1 MGRVAGIIGFV
12 FLCLVVHAQQSD
24 IKAIDSLHRIL
35 PQTKADTA
43 RFSILIQLST
53 RYYNIDLK
61 KSLEYGQDA
70 LDLAHQNQDETELQQ
85 AYGIL
90 RRVHRR
96 LGNFTMAIEYTME
109 NLRYAEKQKDTIE
122 ILDSYSSLGNIY
134 SSIENFPEAKRN
146 LGKAYELGKKI
157 EAPNVSSIMNFIG
170 RSFTKMGQYDSARYW
185 INEALKQ
192 EQKFPLGGYTLSYI
206 YNNLAEVFYMEKKL
220 DKASSYYEL
229 SMALPEEKKSQF
241 GMTFSLNG
249 LALVYLQQQRYQK
262 AVELITKSLEI
273 SKRNSFRDKTK
284 EAYGILYE
292 VYEAQDDYKNALHFY
307 KQFNLYQDSIFS
319 EDNVQFIENLKINY
333 QTERVESENEIL
345 KKNAELKDA
354 RIREQR
360 SITVGSI
367 VTILS
372 LIILLIILYLNFYQK
387 KKTNIL
393 LSASNENLEQVVNER
408 TSELTNTN
416 TELIRQNTQLEQFGY
431 IIAHNLRSPVAR
443 ILGLTNIINSSH
455 FELPRDKVI
464 LEKLE
469 HSALDLDTII
479 HDLNSILDVKK
490 GVNHSFELV
499 SLEERITKVKSIL
512 KDKIQESN
520 VVLEERFEI
529 DECYAIPAYIESI
542 LYNLI
547 SNAIK
552 YRSPDRP
559 VVVRVSSFVKED
571 QLNLTVKDNGLGID
585 LSKLKD
591 KVFSMYQR
599 FHDHVEGKGIGLF
612 LVKTQVE
619 ALNGTIRIESEVNI
633 GTTFYIVF
641 PLKNNYSQESI

>member
-1 MGRVAGIIGFV
+1 MGRVVSIIGIM
-12 FLCLVVHAQQSD
+12 LLSVVAQAQTTGL
-24 IKAIDSLHRIL
+24 KKIDSLKQLLSNTKGDSLQFYIL
-35 PQTKADTA
+35 Y
-43 RFSILIQLST
+43 QLAT
-53 RYYNIDLK
+53 EYYNVDLK
-61 KSLEYGQDA
+61 KSLQHGQEA
-70 LDLAHQNQDETELQQ
+70 LDLAHIQQDEKELQQ
-85 AYGIL
+85 AYNIL
-90 RRVHRR
+90 RRIHRR
-96 LGNFTMAIEYTME
+96 LGNFTMAIEYTVE
-109 NLRYAEKQKDTIE
+109 NLRYAEKQKDTFE
-122 ILDSYSSLGNIY
+122 ILDAYSSLGNIY
-134 SSIENFPEAKRN
+134 SSIENFPEARQN
-146 LGKAYELGKKI
+146 LDKAYKLGKKI
-157 EAPNVSSIMNFIG
+157 KAKNLSSTMNFIG
-170 RSFTKMGQYDSARYW
+170 RTFTKMKQYDSARFW
-185 INEALKQ
+185 ISEALKH
-192 EQKFPLGGYTLSYI
+192 EQQFPQVGYSISYI
-206 YNNLAEVFYMEKKL
+206 YNNLAEVYYLEKNY
-220 DKASSYYEL
+220 DEATAYYRL
-229 SMALPEEKKSQF
+229 SMNLPEESKSQF
-241 GMTFSLNG
+241 GMTFTLNG
-249 LALVYLQQQRYQK
+249 LARVYLKQQEFQK
-262 AVELITKSLEI
+262 SIESVFRSLEI
-273 SKRNSFRDKTK
+273 SKQNSFRDKSK
-284 EAYGILYE
+284 ESYGILYE
-292 VYEAQDDYKNALHFY
+292 IYEAQNDYKNALYYY

-319 EDNVQFIENLKINY
+319 EDNVQFIENLKVNY

-354 RIREQR
+354 RIRGQR

-372 LIILLIILYLNFYQK
+372 LIILLIILYLNFHQK

-416 TELIRQNTQLEQFGY
+416 IELIRQNTQLEQFGY

-455 FELPRDKVI
+455 FEMPKDKII

-490 GVNHSFELV
+490 GANHSFELV
-499 SLEERITKVKSIL
+499 NLEERITKVKSIL
-512 KDKIQESN
+512 KEKIQEAN
-520 VVLEERFEI
+520 VLLEERFEI
-529 DECYAIPAYIESI
+529 NECYAIPAYIESI

-559 VVVRVSSFVKED
+559 IVIHVSSFAKEG
-571 QLNLTVKDNGLGID
+571 QLNLVVKDNGLGLD

-619 ALNGTIRIESEVNI
+619 ALNGTIKIESEVNK
-633 GTTFYIVF
+633 GTTFYVVI
-641 PLKNNYSQESI
+641 PIRM

>member
-1 MGRVAGIIGFV
+1 VARVAGIIGFI
-12 FLCLVVHAQQSD
+12 FLSLVVYAQQSD
-24 IKAIDSLHRIL
+24 IKAIDSLQRIL
-35 PQTKADTA
+35 PGTKTDSA
-43 RFSILIQLST
+43 RFSILIQLAK
-53 RYYNIDLK
+53 RYYNVDLK
-61 KSLEYGQDA
+61 KSVEHGQEA
-70 LDLAHQNQDETELQQ
+70 LDLAHEHQNEKELQQ
-85 AYGIL
+85 AYNIL
-90 RRVHRR
+90 RRIHRR

-109 NLRYAEKQKDTIE
+109 NLKYAEKQKDTFE

-134 SSIENFPEAKRN
+134 SSIENFPEAKKN
-146 LGKAYELGKKI
+146 LDKAYVLGKQIGAENL
-157 EAPNVSSIMNFIG
+157 SSIMNFMG
-170 RSFTKMGQYDSARYW
+170 RSFTKMKQYDSARYW
-185 INEALKQ
+185 MNEALKR
-192 EQKFPLGGYTLSYI
+192 EQQISPTGYTISYI
-206 YNNLAEVFYMEKKL
+206 YNNMAEVYFMEKKF
-220 DKASSYYEL
+220 DKASFYYEL
-229 SMALPEEKKSQF
+229 SMALPEERKSQF

-249 LALVYLQQQRYQK
+249 LARVYIQQQKYKK
-262 AVELITKSLEI
+262 AIESITKSLEV
-273 SKRNSFRDKTK
+273 SKRNSFRDKAK

-292 VYEAQDDYKNALHFY
+292 IYEAQHDYKNALHFY

-333 QTERVESENEIL
+333 QTERVENENEIL

-372 LIILLIILYLNFYQK
+372 LIILLIILSLNFYQK

-393 LSASNENLEQVVNER
+393 LAASNENLEQVVNER

-443 ILGLTNIINSSH
+443 ILGLANIINSNH
-455 FELPRDKVI
+455 FEMPRDSVV

-469 HSALDLDTII
+469 HSAIDLDTII

-490 GVNHSFELV
+490 GVSHSFELV
-499 SLEERITKVKSIL
+499 NLEQRILKVKSIL

-520 VVLEERFEI
+520 AVVEERFEAK
-529 DECYAIPAYIESI
+529 ECYAIPAYIESI

-552 YRSPDRP
+552 YRSPDRSI
-559 VVVRVSSFVKED
+559 VVRISSFVKED
-571 QLNLTVKDNGLGID
+571 QLNLVVGDNGLGID

-619 ALNGTIRIESEVNI
+619 ALNGNIRIESEVNI
-633 GTTFYIVF
+633 GTTFHVVI
-641 PLKNNYSQESI
+641 PMKR